1 MEATILTPKSFLE
14 FVSNIPSIPEIIQSY
29 ISAEGITE
37 GKHFKFE
44 KGGKSENTGDGMSYY
59 DRLCIFYQGNTQA
72 IYDSG
77 FLLYRPGYAFS
88 TDRYDL
94 CINNVKLIQEDSET
108 AVYGYQNGTGQ
119 AFVKKCDKNGRVTS
133 ISSFD
138 LGARE
143 KAIKSQEEPQDDKS
157 FESWAGR
164 NLPNIGGSSWHYDI
178 YHKSEI
184 QCVVVA
190 RHCSRSVDATH
201 DAFKVF
207 VWKKGKGVAIS
218 ELYYTN
224 AKTSYSKFST
234 NYLRG
239 QVTIDDSGNIIYNAR
254 SEFGDIAVEKIF
266 SVKG

>member
-1 MEATILTPKSFLE
+1 MEATILTLKSFSE
-14 FVSNIPSIPEIIQSY
+14 FVKNVTSIPEIVQNY
-29 ISAEGITE
+29 ISAENHLE
-37 GKHFKFE
+37 GKYFKFV
-44 KGGKSENTGDGMSYY
+44 KDGKNENTGDGMSYY
-59 DRLCIFYQGNTQA
+59 DRLYILYQGSKL

-94 CINNVKLIQEDSET
+94 CINNVKLLQEDLET

-119 AFVKKCDKNGRVTS
+119 AFIKKCDKNGNVTLVC
-133 ISSFD
+133 SFD

-143 KAIKSQEEPQDDKS
+143 KAIKSQEVPRDDEFFK
-157 FESWAGR
+157 SWAGR

-178 YHKSEI
+178 YHTSEV

-201 DAFKVF
+201 DAFKVLI
-207 VWKKGKGVAIS
+207 WRRGKGVAIS
-218 ELYYTN
+218 DLYYTG

-239 QVTIDDSGNIIYNAR
+239 QVSVADNGNIIYSAR
-254 SEFGDIAVEKIF
+254 SQFGDITVEKIF
-266 SVKG
+266 FVEG